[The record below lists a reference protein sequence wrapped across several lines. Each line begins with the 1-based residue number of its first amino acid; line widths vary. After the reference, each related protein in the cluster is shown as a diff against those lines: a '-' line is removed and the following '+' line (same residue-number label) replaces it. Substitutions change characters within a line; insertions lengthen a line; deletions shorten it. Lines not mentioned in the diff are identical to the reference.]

1 MKKQQIIH
9 IGGGEAFNS
18 RKQYL
23 NYLKTTQL
31 YHLKETPYNPWYK
44 NITEKL
50 DLQKNT
56 YLKIPMPCDDNAI
69 YEDWCL
75 WFERHFEYFSD
86 NLILIGHSLGGI
98 FLAKYLSQNNIK
110 YKISQ
115 LHLIAAPYDIENDVE
130 QLNNFK
136 ITEFPNKLIEKN
148 ISDIHIYH
156 SKDDDIVPFEESEK
170 YHVQIP
176 GSQLH
181 VFEDRGHFLGEEF
194 PELFKNII
202 K

>member
-1 MKKQQIIH
+1 M
-9 IGGGEAFNS
+9 
-18 RKQYL
+18 
-23 NYLKTTQL
+23 
-31 YHLKETPYNPWYK
+31 
-44 NITEKL
+44 
-50 DLQKNT
+50 
-56 YLKIPMPCDDNAI
+56 
-69 YEDWCL
+69 
-75 WFERHFEYFSD
+75 
-86 NLILIGHSLGGI
+86 
-98 FLAKYLSQNNIK
+98 AKYLSQNNIK